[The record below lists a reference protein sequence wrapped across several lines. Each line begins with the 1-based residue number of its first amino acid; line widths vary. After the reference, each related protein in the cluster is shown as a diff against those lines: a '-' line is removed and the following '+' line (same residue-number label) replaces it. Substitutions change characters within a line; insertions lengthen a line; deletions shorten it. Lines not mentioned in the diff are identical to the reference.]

1 MINNEKRINSKSN
14 SDSKSNKFQLSFN
27 MNLRTKTLLIIGLTA
42 LLLILVVINSLFI
55 NSANI
60 LTDFSLIN
68 QPPSLQH
75 LFGTDWMG
83 RDMFTRTMKGLGLSI
98 QIGAGASI
106 LSSIIAIVL
115 AIVSSFNKYLDS
127 FVAWLVDL
135 FLSIPHILLIILISI
150 SLGGGALGVTLG
162 VAFTHWTSLT
172 RVLRAEIK
180 QIKTSEYVKL
190 SERFGKS
197 KFWIAKKH
205 ILPLVITQIV
215 VGTILIFPHAIMHEA
230 SVTFLGFGLSPHE
243 PAIGIILSES
253 MRYLA
258 TGNWWLALFP
268 GLALLIIVL
277 LFDVIGENI
286 KKLLDPTSA
295 NE

>member
-1 MINNEKRINSKSN
+1 MNSQIK
-14 SDSKSNKFQLSFN
+14 KL
-27 MNLRTKTLLIIGLTA
+27 NLRTKTLLAIAITVF
-42 LLLILVVINSLFI
+42 ILVFVVIWAFLINSSEI
-55 NSANI
+55 ITN
-60 LTDFSLIN
+60 FSMMN
-68 QPPSLQH
+68 QGPSLEH
-75 LFGTDWMG
+75 IFGTDWMG
-83 RDMFTRTMKGLGLSI
+83 RDMFTRTVKGLGLSI

-106 LSSIIAIVL
+106 LSTVIAVIL
-115 AIVSSFNKYLDS
+115 GLLSSFNKHIDT

-135 FLSIPHILLIILISI
+135 FLSVPHILLIILISI
-150 SLGGGALGVTLG
+150 GLGGGAFGVIMG

-180 QIKTSEYVKL
+180 QIQTSDYIKL
-190 SERFGKS
+190 SKNLGKS
-197 KFWIAKKH
+197 KFWIARKQ
-205 ILPLVITQIV
+205 IFPLVFTQII

-253 MRYLA
+253 MKYLA

-268 GLALLIIVL
+268 GLSLLIIVL
-277 LFDVIGENI
+277 LFDIAGENV
-286 KKLLDPTSA
+286 KRLLDPTTA